1 MADTMKYVGQS
12 MPKVDSLARLT
23 GLAQFT
29 DDMPLPPRTAHAM
42 LVHSPY
48 AHARIRAIDS
58 TAAEAVPGV
67 IAVLDYRREDMKF
80 RWFSGD
86 RGYERWLFNQEL
98 RYHGEIVAMVVAED
112 RYTAE
117 DAARL
122 LNIDYEVLPHV
133 IDSQEALRP
142 DAPQLHEKGN
152 LVGGKSSVYT
162 RGDVQQG
169 LAAADFVLDEK
180 FETQFQHNAQMEP
193 RVALAMWEGAKLTIW
208 TPTQGV
214 TNAKIG
220 IAQDLGIPQ
229 SNVRVICQYMGGGFG
244 QKNGNQNIDTLVAAA
259 SRAIGRPLKLWMGR
273 AGDMSEMHGRWS
285 TKQAYKLGVKKDG
298 TITGLDF
305 TGYSNIGAWAKSTG
319 AIYGAREMLDTEHVR
334 AELFPV
340 YTNQQ
345 NSGNFRAPPD
355 PQGVFS
361 MAQLID
367 MTAEKL
373 GIAGVDLPEFNISVA
388 TKKAD
393 QQDEYTVYL
402 LPDIIRLGADA
413 VGWNQKWHPPAS
425 SQLPDGRWHGLG
437 MAWGTWGAGLGLGS
451 AIVKINADGTA
462 HLLTGVTD
470 IGGGAKTTMI
480 LFAAEV
486 LGIPPER
493 WQSTWGDTD
502 TTSYSVGESGSRNTG
517 HTGPAVLAAAMD
529 AKKKLIQGAVSL
541 LKVNSPDELDAADET
556 IFVKSDPS
564 RSVTY
569 GNVAERSQ
577 GSIIGT
583 AFTRE
588 TVPEGKSRD
597 AWVAGFAEVAVDK
610 PFGKIQVLHYTS
622 VHDGGRIINRLTA
635 ESQAHGGVTMGI
647 GMALFEEL
655 LWDRATGNHLN
666 TNIHDYRVPTHLDIP
681 KVDVIFLDRPDPY
694 GPLGAKPMGE
704 PPIVPVPGAIA
715 NAVYNAIGVRMTKL
729 PMNPHNVLAAIGAGR
744 TA

>member
-1 MADTMKYVGQS
+1 MADNLKYVGQS
-12 MPKVDSLARLT
+12 MPKIDALERLT
-23 GLAQFT
+23 GLAQYS
-29 DDMPLPPRTAHAM
+29 DDIALPPRTVHAT

-48 AHARIRAIDS
+48 AHARIRSIDS
-58 TAAEAVPGV
+58 SKTEAVPGV

-98 RYHGEIVAMVVAED
+98 RYHGEIVAMVIAQD

-122 LNIDYEVLPHV
+122 LVVDYEVLPHV
-133 IDSQEALRP
+133 IDPQEALKP

-169 LAAADFVLDEK
+169 LGAADFVIDQN

-193 RVALAMWEGAKLTIW
+193 RVALAMWEGPKLTIW
-208 TPTQGV
+208 TPTQGI

-244 QKNGNQNIDTLVAAA
+244 QKNGNQNIDSLVAAA
-259 SRAIGRPLKLWMGR
+259 ARVVGRPVKLWMGR

-305 TGYSNIGAWAKSTG
+305 VGYSNIGAWAKSTG
-319 AIYGAREMLDTEHVR
+319 AIYGAREMLDTDHVR

-367 MTAEKL
+367 MAAEKL
-373 GIAGVDLPEFNISVA
+373 NIAGPDLPEFNISVA

-393 QQDEYTVYL
+393 QTDEYTAYL
-402 LPDIIRLGADA
+402 LPDLIRAGADH
-413 VGWNQKWHPPAS
+413 VGWKQNWHAPGS
-425 SQLPDGRWHGLG
+425 RQLSDGRFHGMG
-437 MAWGTWGAGLGLGS
+437 MAWGTWGAGLGMGS

-480 LFAAEV
+480 LLAAEV
-486 LGIPPER
+486 LGIPPDQ

-502 TTSYSVGESGSRNTG
+502 TTSYSVGESGSRTTG
-517 HTGPAVLAAAMD
+517 HEGPAVIAAAED
-529 AKKKLIQGAVSL
+529 ARKKLIEAAVPL
-541 LKVNSPDELDAADET
+541 LKVKSADELDAADGVVFIKDVPT
-556 IFVKSDPS
+556 MFVPYAK
-564 RSVTY
+564 
-569 GNVAERSQ
+569 VADVGQ
-577 GSIIGT
+577 GSIVGT
-583 AFTRE
+583 AFTRL
-588 TVPEGKSRD
+588 TIPNGMSRD

-610 PFGKIQVLHYTS
+610 PFGKVQVLHYTS

-635 ESQAHGGVTMGI
+635 ESQAHGGITMGI

-655 LWDRATGNHLN
+655 LWDRATGIHLN

-681 KVDVIFLDRPDPY
+681 KIDVMFLDQPDPY
-694 GPLGAKPMGE
+694 GPMGAKPMGE

-715 NAVYNAIGVRMTKL
+715 NAVYNAIGVRMTRL
-729 PMNPHNVLAAIGAGR
+729 PMNPRNVLAAIGASR

>member
-1 MADTMKYVGQS
+1 MADTMKYVGQAT
-12 MPKVDSLARLT
+12 PKIDALERLT
-23 GLAQFT
+23 GLAQYS
-29 DDMPLPPRTAHAM
+29 DDMPLPPRTAHAL

-48 AHARIRAIDS
+48 AHARIRSIDS
-58 TAAEAVPGV
+58 TQVEAVPGV
-67 IAVLDYRREDMKF
+67 IAVLDYRRDDMKF

-86 RGYERWLFNQEL
+86 RAYERWLFNQEL
-98 RYHGEIVAMVVAED
+98 RYHGEIVAMIVAED

-122 LNIDYEVLPHV
+122 LKVDYDQLPFV
-133 IDSQEALRP
+133 IDSQEALKP
-142 DAPQLHEKGN
+142 GAPQLHDKGN
-152 LVGGKSSVYT
+152 LVGGKSSLYT

-169 LAAADFVLDEK
+169 LGAADFVLDEN

-193 RVALAMWEGAKLTIW
+193 RVALAMWEGPKLTIW

-244 QKNGNQNIDTLVAAA
+244 QKNGNQNIDSMVAAA
-259 SRAIGRPLKLWMGR
+259 SRVVGRPVKLWMGR

-285 TKQAYKLGVKKDG
+285 TKQAYKLGVRNDG
-298 TITGLDF
+298 SITGLDF
-305 TGYSNIGAWAKSTG
+305 VGYSNIGAWAKSTG
-319 AIYGAREMLDTEHVR
+319 AIYGAREMLDTDHVR

-355 PQGVFS
+355 PQGVFA

-367 MTAEKL
+367 MAAEKL
-373 GIAGVDLPEFNISVA
+373 GIAGPDLPDFNIKVA

-393 QQDEYTVYL
+393 QTDEYTAYL
-402 LPDIIRLGADA
+402 LPDVIQMGADH
-413 VGWNQKWHPPAS
+413 VGWKTRWHKPGTQ
-425 SQLPDGRWHGLG
+425 QLPDGRWHGMG
-437 MAWGTWGAGLGLGS
+437 MAWGTWGAGLGMGS

-480 LFAAEV
+480 LLAAEV
-486 LGIPPER
+486 LGIPPEQ

-517 HTGPAVLAAAMD
+517 HEGPAVLAAAED
-529 AKKKLIQGAVSL
+529 ARQKLIAAAVPL
-541 LKVNSPDELDAADET
+541 LKVKSADELDATDGQV
-556 IFVKSDPS
+556 FVKADPS
-564 RSVTY
+564 KSVTY
-569 GNVAERSQ
+569 AKVADVGQ

-583 AFTRE
+583 AFTRI
-588 TVPEGKSRD
+588 TIPEGMSRD

-610 PFGKIQVLHYTS
+610 PFGKIQVLNYTS
-622 VHDGGRIINRLTA
+622 VHDGGRIINRLTS
-635 ESQAHGGVTMGI
+635 ESQAHGGITMGI

-666 TNIHDYRVPTHLDIP
+666 TNIHDYRIPTHLDVP
-681 KVDVIFLDRPDPY
+681 KIDVLFLDKPDPY

-729 PMNPHNVLAAIGAGR
+729 PMNPRNVLAAISATR
-744 TA
+744 SA